1 MRSSDASVS
10 YVTKKLGNRYPR
22 EIGLGDD
29 TLQFRLMEES
39 DVDALLKF
47 ARTLSAE
54 DLLYLRVNITDAAA
68 VNQWV
73 EEIKN
78 DRAVTIVALRGSE
91 VVGEATLLHNATS
104 WTRHLGEI
112 RIQVSP
118 SARRHGLARQ
128 LATEIEAIARE
139 LKLQLLTARMT
150 LDQAEAQ
157 SVFSRLGF
165 QREAVLWD
173 YAITADGKTRNVL
186 VATKRL

>member
-1 MRSSDASVS
+1 MRNSDVAASDA
-10 YVTKKLGNRYPR
+10 TRKIAGRYPR
-22 EIGLGDD
+22 ELRLGDH
-29 TLQFRLMEES
+29 TLQLRLMEES
-39 DVDALLKF
+39 DVDAVLTF

-54 DLLYLRVNITDAAA
+54 DLLYLRVNITDAA
-68 VNQWV
+68 VVSQWV
-73 EEIKN
+73 EEIRN
-78 DRAVTIVALRGSE
+78 DRAVTIVALRGDE
-91 VVGEATLLHNATS
+91 IMGEATLLHNETS

-118 SARRHGLARQ
+118 HMRRQGLARR
-128 LATEIEAIARE
+128 LANEIESIARE

-173 YAITADGKTRNVL
+173 YAMTSDGKTRNVL

>member
-1 MRSSDASVS
+1 MRSSDPSVAN
-10 YVTKKLGNRYPR
+10 VTQKLGDRYPR

-29 TLQFRLMEES
+29 TLQLRLMGES

-47 ARTLSAE
+47 ARTLSPE

-68 VNQWV
+68 IGQWV

-128 LATEIEAIARE
+128 LAAEIETIARE
-139 LKLQLLTARMT
+139 LKLRLLTARMT

-173 YAITADGKTRNVL
+173 YAITSDGKTRNVL